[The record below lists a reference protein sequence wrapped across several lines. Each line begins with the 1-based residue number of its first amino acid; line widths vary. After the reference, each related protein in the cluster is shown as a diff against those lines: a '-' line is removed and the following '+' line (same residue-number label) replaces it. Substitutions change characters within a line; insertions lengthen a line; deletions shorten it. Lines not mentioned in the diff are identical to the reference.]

1 MEITN
6 QKNDNYIISIHNTQ
20 PKNNLD
26 KMLEETFL
34 KIDSCIIDIA
44 DVDQLKQVH
53 QKVVDLYTSN
63 KGKCTSKYRFSR
75 PFTSTIYIEIGD
87 FMTINLRKLKGVV
100 K

>member
-6 QKNDNYIISIHNTQ
+6 QKNDHFIINVHSTQ

-26 KMLEETFL
+26 KMLEETFR
-34 KIDSCIIDIA
+34 KIDSCIIDVA
-44 DVDQLKQVH
+44 NVGDLQQVH

-63 KGKCTSKYRFSR
+63 KGKCTSKYKFSR
-75 PFTSTIYIEIGD
+75 PYQTTIYIEIGD

-100 K
+100 T